1 MRGTSAASLATV
13 QAGFEPVLRQAK
25 RNAAMLG
32 GQLFTVVDALTA
44 SGSLRRALSDPS
56 RSGDDKAGLVR
67 ALLSSGADKRVVHV
81 VEELARQRW
90 TSDMDLVD
98 AAEEMAADAVLA
110 SAQAAGTL
118 QTVEEEIFRFE
129 RVLIGQRELRRALT
143 DRAAPPESRAAL
155 VASLLRGKA
164 EPATVQL
171 VSQAAFGPRGRTMA
185 AMLGRMVRLS
195 AQRRQLLVAAVTAAT
210 PLSSAQLER
219 LSATLERAYGRAVQ
233 ISVAVDPR
241 VIGGMKVQ
249 VGEHV
254 VDSTTLGRLEDVRR
268 RLAG

>member
-1 MRGTSAASLATV
+1 M
-13 QAGFEPVLRQAK
+13 
-25 RNAAMLG
+25 
-32 GQLFTVVDALTA
+32 
-44 SGSLRRALSDPS
+44 LRRLETMVLMTGYELP
-56 RSGDDKAGLVR
+56 LR
-67 ALLSSGADKRVVHV
+67 AIR
-81 VEELARQRW
+81 EQI
-90 TSDMDLVD
+90 
-98 AAEEMAADAVLA
+98 A
-110 SAQAAGTL
+110 SAVDVIVHTARLRDGSRKIVSITEVYG
-118 QTVEEEIFRFE
+118 VEDDDILTQEIFRFE

-155 VASLLRGKA
+155 VASLLQGKA